1 MRFVDAHIHLSD
13 EEYADC
19 IDEII
24 VDAKN
29 ANVVAMVSSSMDL
42 KTSKG
47 SVKLAQKHQGT
58 VFAAL
63 GIHPWVVQSLTD
75 DELQQTLEYVLSQ
88 KDNEALVAI
97 GEIGLDFK
105 YEKVMDKQVKVFD
118 EMLRLAERLDLPVVV
133 HSRGMT
139 EKIIEMLPSYKIR
152 RVLLHWFSNPVS
164 ALPKAIEKGYYISEG
179 PVAVYSNG
187 IRDVV
192 RKVPLTNLMTETD
205 GPVRYFKMPFNGKR
219 TTPAFIPTVV
229 NAIAE
234 VKNVDSDDIARQLVS
249 NFETFF
255 DVKLDS
261 AD

>member
-1 MRFVDAHIHLSD
+1 
-13 EEYADC
+13 
-19 IDEII
+19 
-24 VDAKN
+24 
-29 ANVVAMVSSSMDL
+29 
-42 KTSKG
+42 
-47 SVKLAQKHQGT
+47 
-58 VFAAL
+58 
-63 GIHPWVVQSLTD
+63 
-75 DELQQTLEYVLSQ
+75 
-88 KDNEALVAI
+88 
-97 GEIGLDFK
+97 
-105 YEKVMDKQVKVFD
+105 
-118 EMLRLAERLDLPVVV
+118 
-133 HSRGMT
+133 
-139 EKIIEMLPSYKIR
+139 
-152 RVLLHWFSNPVS
+152 
-164 ALPKAIEKGYYISEG
+164 LPKAIEKGYYISEG